1 MKKNSI
7 SIDHSKLKYM
17 GLSILGITLFLLV
30 WEGFVRFGLVNPR
43 KLVAP
48 SQILIGCYKKL
59 HDTSPDG
66 ATLQQNLFASLRL
79 SLSGFFLAIIIGTP
93 LGLLMGWYEPI
104 RRLLNPIFELI
115 RPIPAIAWIP
125 LIILLLGIGNL
136 AKSFIIFFAA
146 FVPIVI
152 NSYTG
157 IRQVNKTYVNFSKT
171 CGAGDWTI
179 FLKVGVPSSLPMV
192 FGGYKISLG
201 NAWSTLVAAEML
213 AANKGL
219 GYMILMG
226 RQYGKINIIMMG
238 MAVIGV
244 VGVILYAILSW
255 VESKILKG
263 RFGV

>member
-1 MKKNSI
+1 MIKNKKIN
-7 SIDHSKLKYM
+7 YM
-17 GLSILGITLFLLV
+17 IVSAIGIAAFFII
-30 WEGFVRFGLVNPR
+30 WELAVRTGMVSPK

-48 SQILIGCYKKL
+48 TEILYNCYLKTMTKA
-59 HDTSPDG
+59 PDG
-66 ATLQQNLFASLRL
+66 ATIQENLFASLKL
-79 SLSGFFLAIIIGTP
+79 SLSGFLLAIVIGTP
-93 LGLLMGWYEPI
+93 LGLLMGWYKPVQKFF
-104 RRLLNPIFELI
+104 NPIFELV

-125 LIILLLGIGNL
+125 VIILLLGIGNL
-136 AKSFIIFFAA
+136 AKSFIIFFSA

-157 IRQVNKTYVNFSKT
+157 IRQTSQVYINFSKT
-171 CGAGDWTI
+171 CGANNWVI
-179 FLKVGVPSSLPMV
+179 FWRVGIPSAMPMT

-238 MAVIGV
+238 MVVIGV
-244 VGVILYAILSW
+244 VGVILYALLSYI
-255 VESKILKG
+255 ESKVLKG
-263 RFGV
+263 RYGT